1 MPELVSIYQVL
12 ACTACCRALDGMMA
26 VGGPT
31 LSDAGVLVVGTA
43 SSGHFDKVLAQV
55 QALAAAPCDAR
66 SLAVA
71 TKARELPTPLY
82 NLIRAVDIIKVC
94 WVTLSGGCGAVA
106 VALWLWLW
114 RCGCGCGA
122 VAMWLRG
129 FLQLCVSGCRT
140 SVSAVV
146 TFVLWARQQVR
157 QALSRRDWAAV
168 RRLIAEGGNHTV
180 GVATAAHE
188 LFVVSSQVA
197 SDEAEEELR
206 AAFEHGRIVAPPG
219 GVGDIDLSAI
229 SVSVCRVDCVPRPVV
244 QQP

>member
-71 TKARELPTPLY
+71 TKARELPTPLF

-94 WVTLSGGCGAVA
+94 WFPLSLLLWRCGCGAVA
-106 VALWLWLW
+106 VVVALWL
-114 RCGCGCGA
+114 RGYVA
-122 VAMWLRG
+122 VCSYVCLVA
-129 FLQLCVSGCRT
+129 
-140 SVSAVV
+140 
-146 TFVLWARQQVR
+146 AR
-157 QALSRRDWAAV
+157 AFP
-168 RRLIAEGGNHTV
+168 RL
-180 GVATAAHE
+180 
-188 LFVVSSQVA
+188 
-197 SDEAEEELR
+197 
-206 AAFEHGRIVAPPG
+206 
-219 GVGDIDLSAI
+219 
-229 SVSVCRVDCVPRPVV
+229 
-244 QQP
+244 